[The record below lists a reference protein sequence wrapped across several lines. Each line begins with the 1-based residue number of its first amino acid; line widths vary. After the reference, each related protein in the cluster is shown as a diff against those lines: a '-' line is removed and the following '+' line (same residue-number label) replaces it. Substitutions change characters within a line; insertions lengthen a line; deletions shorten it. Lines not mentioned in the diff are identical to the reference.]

1 MSLNL
6 VDRVIRK
13 LKSAAFAAQISFP
26 KKVECNI
33 CGWTGRHFDSDNW
46 HPYTICWKCRS
57 EIRHRLLAAALQKNQ
72 SLSMEKLIRGKD
84 VLHFAPET
92 VLAKLIRKSSA
103 SYVTANVDDS
113 ADLKLDI
120 TNMKQLKEEK
130 YDTVVACDVL
140 EHVSNDHLALQEIFR
155 ILRPQG
161 YAILTVP
168 QKDGLADTYEDS
180 TITDPADRERVF
192 GQSDHLRIYG
202 ANFSE
207 IVQAAGF
214 QVTVIDEKSF
224 EESMVLKNVLF
235 PPILS
240 THPLATNYRKVFFA
254 MKPE

>member
-1 MSLNL
+1 
-6 VDRVIRK
+6 
-13 LKSAAFAAQISFP
+13 
-26 KKVECNI
+26 
-33 CGWTGRHFDSDNW
+33 
-46 HPYTICWKCRS
+46 
-57 EIRHRLLAAALQKNQ
+57 
-72 SLSMEKLIRGKD
+72 MEKLIRGKD
-84 VLHFAPET
+84 VLHFAPEI

-113 ADLKLDI
+113 ADMKLDI
-120 TNMKQLKEEK
+120 TNMKQFKDKK